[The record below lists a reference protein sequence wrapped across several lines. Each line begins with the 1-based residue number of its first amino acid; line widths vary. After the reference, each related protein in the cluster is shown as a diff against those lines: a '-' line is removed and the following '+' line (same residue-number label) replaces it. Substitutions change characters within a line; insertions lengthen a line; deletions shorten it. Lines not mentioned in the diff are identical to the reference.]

1 MISGTDVY
9 RWNKK
14 LERKKRRISS
24 WTPEEV
30 KKRFQKL
37 ITNAEVKNVQET
49 FAWPLNI
56 RWPPVKK
63 KRQFKKI
70 MVIYKAV
77 DESLR
82 MELHIMHAKIRQ
94 RLIKEDIIP
103 YNYNPK
109 GN

>member
-1 MISGTDVY
+1 MISGTDAY

-14 LERKKRRISS
+14 LERKRIRISF

-30 KKRFQKL
+30 IKRFQKL
-37 ITNAEVKNVQET
+37 LAKAEVKNVQET
-49 FAWPLNI
+49 FAWPLLI
-56 RWPPVKK
+56 RWPPVD
-63 KRQFKKI
+63 KRRSFKKI
-70 MVIYKAV
+70 MLIYKSV
-77 DESLR
+77 DESLQVK
-82 MELHIMHAKIRQ
+82 LGIMHEEIRQ